1 MIEYNYDCKEVVISE
16 LLKLNDFS
24 GCEKIKEFIRLYQ
37 VVEDEKKKNLLK
49 LNLYKLSG
57 QLDVRHIREFDC
69 DSCEDVT
76 EVYNKA
82 YKWLNDYNIE
92 KQRNKTVKYELVK
105 DDVYYRGDTMTSPL
119 TPLKRYFV
127 LQGFDEK
134 TIRKNF
140 DDFVLDNISNIN
152 ISENASN
159 FICNTHSIGNFFPVP
174 QGFNTGRSNFGK
186 WDSWDLVMRQI
197 YLWFQ
202 DNPNISVQTN
212 NIALTKLLSNS
223 KNVGDAVDHC
233 VQWLKNF
240 SDWKDFVNG
249 NHLNS
254 YVDSK
259 GKPILFF
266 KNHSL
271 ENPLPNT
278 LEEMEEFFKN
288 ANNCILK
295 RGIEVDKKLNS
306 DSEIIND
313 TKISYKDDLI
323 QKVKNLRIK
332 NIDSIIM
339 TLTKWIPILYAVVL
353 FILYY
358 ITKDKEN
365 SIFAYGMK
373 PVNIFS
379 KTIFI
384 NIILFSLGV
393 ALMISYKRALENKNW
408 KYKKLLKFIMYIGS
422 FGLTFSLLTITLYD
436 VNVIVPLINR
446 LPNIFGYSMAVL
458 IFNILT
464 GLFYLVTLIS
474 VVCFIGSIIFS
485 LILEESRETLFRVL
499 YRVLELILIAFI
511 LNFAVLFFD
520 NWKLFIV
527 IGIAI
532 AIIIFFILPALFSSG
547 EDGLLKLIDSKGN
560 IIAVFKK
567 HD

>member
-186 WDSWDLVMRQI
+186 WDSWDLVMKQI

-212 NIALTKLLSNS
+212 NTALTKLLSNS
-223 KNVGDAVDHC
+223 KNVGDAVNHC

-353 FILYY
+353 FVLYY

-474 VVCFIGSIIFS
+474 VVCFIVSIIFS

-532 AIIIFFILPALFSSG
+532 IIFFILPALFSSG

-567 HD
+567 HN

>member
-1 MIEYNYDCKEVVISE
+1 MIGYNFDCKEVVISE

-186 WDSWDLVMRQI
+186 WDSWDLVMKQI
-197 YLWFQ
+197 YQWFQ

-212 NIALTKLLSNS
+212 NTALTKLLSNS
-223 KNVGDAVDHC
+223 KNVGDAVNHC

-259 GKPILFF
+259 GKPISFF

-295 RGIEVDKKLNS
+295 RGIEIDKKLNS

-353 FILYY
+353 FVLYY

-436 VNVIVPLINR
+436 ANVIVPLINR

-474 VVCFIGSIIFS
+474 VVCFIVSIIFS

-527 IGIAI
+527 IGIAM
-532 AIIIFFILPALFSSG
+532 IIFFILPALFSSG

>member
-105 DDVYYRGDTMTSPL
+105 DDVHYRGDTMTSPL

-212 NIALTKLLSNS
+212 NTALTKLLSNS

-422 FGLTFSLLTITLYD
+422 FWLTFSLLTITLYD

-532 AIIIFFILPALFSSG
+532 IIFFILPALFSSG

>member
-1 MIEYNYDCKEVVISE
+1 MA
-16 LLKLNDFS
+16 
-24 GCEKIKEFIRLYQ
+24 EK
-37 VVEDEKKKNLLK
+37 
-49 LNLYKLSG
+49 
-57 QLDVRHIREFDC
+57 
-69 DSCEDVT
+69 
-76 EVYNKA
+76 
-82 YKWLNDYNIE
+82 
-92 KQRNKTVKYELVK
+92 
-105 DDVYYRGDTMTSPL
+105 
-119 TPLKRYFV
+119 
-127 LQGFDEK
+127 
-134 TIRKNF
+134 
-140 DDFVLDNISNIN
+140 
-152 ISENASN
+152 
-159 FICNTHSIGNFFPVP
+159 
-174 QGFNTGRSNFGK
+174 
-186 WDSWDLVMRQI
+186 
-197 YLWFQ
+197 
-202 DNPNISVQTN
+202 
-212 NIALTKLLSNS
+212 
-223 KNVGDAVDHC
+223 
-233 VQWLKNF
+233 F

-295 RGIEVDKKLNS
+295 RGIEVGKKLNS

-532 AIIIFFILPALFSSG
+532 IIFFILPALFSSG

>member
-186 WDSWDLVMRQI
+186 WDSWDLVMKQI

-212 NIALTKLLSNS
+212 NTALTKLLSNS
-223 KNVGDAVDHC
+223 KNVGDAVNHC

-353 FILYY
+353 FVLYY

-464 GLFYLVTLIS
+464 GLFYLATLIS
-474 VVCFIGSIIFS
+474 VVCFIVSIIFS

-532 AIIIFFILPALFSSG
+532 IIFFILPALFSSG

>member
-1 MIEYNYDCKEVVISE
+1 MIEYNFDCKEVVISE

-105 DDVYYRGDTMTSPL
+105 DDVYYRGDIMTSPL

-186 WDSWDLVMRQI
+186 WDSWDLVMKQI

-212 NIALTKLLSNS
+212 NTALTKLLSNS
-223 KNVGDAVDHC
+223 KNVGDAVNHC

-259 GKPILFF
+259 GKPISFF

-295 RGIEVDKKLNS
+295 RGIEIDKKLNS

-353 FILYY
+353 FVLYY

-436 VNVIVPLINR
+436 ANVIVPLINR

-474 VVCFIGSIIFS
+474 VVCCIVSIIFS

-532 AIIIFFILPALFSSG
+532 IIFFILPALFSSG

-560 IIAVFKK
+560 ILAVFKK

>member
-212 NIALTKLLSNS
+212 NTALTKLLSNS

-474 VVCFIGSIIFS
+474 VVCFIVSIIFS

-532 AIIIFFILPALFSSG
+532 IIFFILPALFSSG

>member
-212 NIALTKLLSNS
+212 NTALTKLLSNS

-532 AIIIFFILPALFSSG
+532 IIFFILPALFNSG

>member
-186 WDSWDLVMRQI
+186 WDSWDLVMKQI

-212 NIALTKLLSNS
+212 NTALTKLLSNS
-223 KNVGDAVDHC
+223 KNVGDAVNHC

-339 TLTKWIPILYAVVL
+339 TLTKWIPILYGVVL
-353 FILYY
+353 FVLYY

-474 VVCFIGSIIFS
+474 VVCFIVSIIFS

-532 AIIIFFILPALFSSG
+532 IIFFILPALFSSG

>member
-1 MIEYNYDCKEVVISE
+1 MIGYNFDCKEVVISE

-186 WDSWDLVMRQI
+186 WDSWDLVMKQI

-212 NIALTKLLSNS
+212 NTALTKLLSNS
-223 KNVGDAVDHC
+223 KNVGDAVNHC

-353 FILYY
+353 FVLYY

-474 VVCFIGSIIFS
+474 VVCFIVSIIFS

-532 AIIIFFILPALFSSG
+532 IIFFILPALFSSG

>member
-105 DDVYYRGDTMTSPL
+105 DDVHYRGDTMTSPL

-212 NIALTKLLSNS
+212 NTALTKLLSNS

-266 KNHSL
+266 KNHSP

-532 AIIIFFILPALFSSG
+532 IIFFILPALFSSG

>member
-186 WDSWDLVMRQI
+186 WDSWDLVMKQI

-212 NIALTKLLSNS
+212 NTALTKLLSNS
-223 KNVGDAVDHC
+223 KNVGDAVNHC

-353 FILYY
+353 FVLYY

-458 IFNILT
+458 IFNTLT

-474 VVCFIGSIIFS
+474 VVCFIVSIIFS

-532 AIIIFFILPALFSSG
+532 IIFFILPALFSSG

>member
-134 TIRKNF
+134 TIRKSF

-186 WDSWDLVMRQI
+186 WDSWDLVMKQI

-212 NIALTKLLSNS
+212 NTALTKLLSNS
-223 KNVGDAVDHC
+223 KNVGDAVNHC

-259 GKPILFF
+259 GKPISFF

-295 RGIEVDKKLNS
+295 RGIEIDKKLNS
-306 DSEIIND
+306 DSEIIDD

-332 NIDSIIM
+332 NIDSIII

-353 FILYY
+353 FVLYY

-474 VVCFIGSIIFS
+474 VVCFIVSIIFS

-532 AIIIFFILPALFSSG
+532 IIFFILPALFSSG

>member
-57 QLDVRHIREFDC
+57 QLDVRHIRKFDC

-186 WDSWDLVMRQI
+186 WDSWDLVMKQI

-212 NIALTKLLSNS
+212 NTALTKLLSNS
-223 KNVGDAVDHC
+223 KNVGDAVNHC

-353 FILYY
+353 FVLYY

-474 VVCFIGSIIFS
+474 VVCFIVSIIFS

-532 AIIIFFILPALFSSG
+532 IIFFILPALFSSG

>member
-1 MIEYNYDCKEVVISE
+1 MIEYNFDCKEVVISE

-69 DSCEDVT
+69 DSCKDVT

-186 WDSWDLVMRQI
+186 WDSWDLVMKQI

-212 NIALTKLLSNS
+212 NTALTKLLSNS
-223 KNVGDAVDHC
+223 NNVGDAVNHC

-259 GKPILFF
+259 GKPISFF

-295 RGIEVDKKLNS
+295 RGIEIDKKLNS

-353 FILYY
+353 FVLYY

-436 VNVIVPLINR
+436 ANVIVPLINR

-474 VVCFIGSIIFS
+474 VVCFIVSIIFS

-532 AIIIFFILPALFSSG
+532 IIFFILPALFSSG

-560 IIAVFKK
+560 ILAVFKK

>member
-186 WDSWDLVMRQI
+186 WDSWDLVMKQI

-212 NIALTKLLSNS
+212 NTALTKLLSNS
-223 KNVGDAVDHC
+223 KNVGDAVNHC

-353 FILYY
+353 FVLYY

-474 VVCFIGSIIFS
+474 VVCFIVSIIFS

-499 YRVLELILIAFI
+499 FRVLELILIAFI

-527 IGIAI
+527 IGI

>member
-1 MIEYNYDCKEVVISE
+1 MIEYNFDCKEVVISE

-159 FICNTHSIGNFFPVP
+159 FICNTHSIGNFFPVL

-186 WDSWDLVMRQI
+186 WDSWDLVMKQI

-212 NIALTKLLSNS
+212 NTALTKLLSNS
-223 KNVGDAVDHC
+223 KNVGDAVNHC

-240 SDWKDFVNG
+240 SDWNDFVNG

-259 GKPILFF
+259 GKPISFF

-295 RGIEVDKKLNS
+295 RGIEIDKKLNS

-353 FILYY
+353 FVLYY

-436 VNVIVPLINR
+436 ANVIVPLINR

-474 VVCFIGSIIFS
+474 VVCFIVSIIFS

-532 AIIIFFILPALFSSG
+532 IIFFILPALFSSG

-560 IIAVFKK
+560 ILAVFKK

>member
-1 MIEYNYDCKEVVISE
+1 MIEYNFDCKEVVISE

-69 DSCEDVT
+69 DSCKDVT

-186 WDSWDLVMRQI
+186 WDSWDLVMKQI

-212 NIALTKLLSNS
+212 NTALTKLLSNS
-223 KNVGDAVDHC
+223 KNVGDAVNHC

-259 GKPILFF
+259 GKPISFF

-278 LEEMEEFFKN
+278 LEDMEEFFKN

-295 RGIEVDKKLNS
+295 RGIEIDKKLNS

-353 FILYY
+353 FVLYY

-436 VNVIVPLINR
+436 ANVIVPLINR

-474 VVCFIGSIIFS
+474 VVCFIVSIIFS

-532 AIIIFFILPALFSSG
+532 IIFFILPALFSSG

-560 IIAVFKK
+560 VLAVFKK

>member
-1 MIEYNYDCKEVVISE
+1 MIEYNFDCKEVVISE

-69 DSCEDVT
+69 DSCKDVT

-159 FICNTHSIGNFFPVP
+159 FICNTHCIGNFFPVP

-186 WDSWDLVMRQI
+186 WDSWDLVMKQI

-212 NIALTKLLSNS
+212 NTALTKLLSNS
-223 KNVGDAVDHC
+223 KNVGDAVNHC

-259 GKPILFF
+259 GKPISFF

-278 LEEMEEFFKN
+278 LEDMEEFFKN

-295 RGIEVDKKLNS
+295 RGIEIDKKLNS

-353 FILYY
+353 FVLYY

-365 SIFAYGMK
+365 SIFSYGMK

-436 VNVIVPLINR
+436 ANVIVPLINR

-474 VVCFIGSIIFS
+474 VVCFIVSIIFS
-485 LILEESRETLFRVL
+485 LILEVSRETLFRVL

-532 AIIIFFILPALFSSG
+532 IIFFILPALFSSG

-560 IIAVFKK
+560 ILAVFKK

>member
-1 MIEYNYDCKEVVISE
+1 MIEYNFDCKEVVISE

-186 WDSWDLVMRQI
+186 WDSWDLVMKQI

-212 NIALTKLLSNS
+212 NTALTKLLSNS
-223 KNVGDAVDHC
+223 KNVGDAVNHC

-259 GKPILFF
+259 GKPISFF

-295 RGIEVDKKLNS
+295 RGIEIDKKLNS

-353 FILYY
+353 FVLYY

-436 VNVIVPLINR
+436 ANVIVPLINR

-474 VVCFIGSIIFS
+474 VVCFIVSIIFS

-511 LNFAVLFFD
+511 SNFAVLFFD

-527 IGIAI
+527 IGI

-560 IIAVFKK
+560 ILAVFKK

>member
-186 WDSWDLVMRQI
+186 WDSWDLVMKQI

-212 NIALTKLLSNS
+212 NTALTKLLSNS
-223 KNVGDAVDHC
+223 KNVGDAVNHC

-295 RGIEVDKKLNS
+295 RGIEIDKKLNS

-339 TLTKWIPILYAVVL
+339 TLTKWIPILHAVVL
-353 FILYY
+353 FVLYY

-474 VVCFIGSIIFS
+474 VVCFIVSIIFS

-532 AIIIFFILPALFSSG
+532 IIFFILPALFSSG

>member
-186 WDSWDLVMRQI
+186 WDSWDLVMKQI

-212 NIALTKLLSNS
+212 NTALTKLLSNS
-223 KNVGDAVDHC
+223 KNVGDAVNHC

-240 SDWKDFVNG
+240 SDWKDFVND

-353 FILYY
+353 FVLYY

-474 VVCFIGSIIFS
+474 VVCFIVSIIFS

-532 AIIIFFILPALFSSG
+532 IIFFILPALFSSG

>member
-127 LQGFDEK
+127 LQGFDGK

-186 WDSWDLVMRQI
+186 WDSWDLVMKQI

-212 NIALTKLLSNS
+212 NTALTKLLSNS
-223 KNVGDAVDHC
+223 KNVGDAVNHC

-353 FILYY
+353 FVLYY

-408 KYKKLLKFIMYIGS
+408 KYKKLLEFIMYIGS

-474 VVCFIGSIIFS
+474 VVCFIVSIIFS

-532 AIIIFFILPALFSSG
+532 IIFFILPALFSSG

>member
-1 MIEYNYDCKEVVISE
+1 MIGYNFDCKEVVISE

-186 WDSWDLVMRQI
+186 WDSWDLVMKQI

-212 NIALTKLLSNS
+212 NTALTKLLSNS
-223 KNVGDAVDHC
+223 KNVGDAVNHC

-240 SDWKDFVNG
+240 TDWKDFVNG

-259 GKPILFF
+259 GKPISFF

-295 RGIEVDKKLNS
+295 RGIEIDKKLNS

-353 FILYY
+353 FVLYY

-436 VNVIVPLINR
+436 ANVIVPLINR

-474 VVCFIGSIIFS
+474 VVCFIVSIIFS

-527 IGIAI
+527 I

>member
-105 DDVYYRGDTMTSPL
+105 DDVHYRGDTMTSPL

-212 NIALTKLLSNS
+212 NTALTKLLSNS

-446 LPNIFGYSMAVL
+446 LPNIFGYSMVVL

-532 AIIIFFILPALFSSG
+532 IIFFILPALFSSG

>member
-186 WDSWDLVMRQI
+186 WDSWDLVMKQI

-212 NIALTKLLSNS
+212 NTALTKLLSNS
-223 KNVGDAVDHC
+223 KNVGDAVNHC

-332 NIDSIIM
+332 DIDSIIM

-353 FILYY
+353 FVLYY

-474 VVCFIGSIIFS
+474 VVCFIVSIIFS

-532 AIIIFFILPALFSSG
+532 IIFFILPALFSSG

>member
-212 NIALTKLLSNS
+212 NTALTKLLSNS

-233 VQWLKNF
+233 VQWLKKF

-532 AIIIFFILPALFSSG
+532 IIFFILPALFSSG

>member
-186 WDSWDLVMRQI
+186 WDSWDLVMKQI

-212 NIALTKLLSNS
+212 NTALTKLLSNS
-223 KNVGDAVDHC
+223 KNVGDAVNHC

-353 FILYY
+353 FVLYY

-393 ALMISYKRALENKNW
+393 ALMISYKRALESKNW

-474 VVCFIGSIIFS
+474 GVCFIVSIIFS

-532 AIIIFFILPALFSSG
+532 IIFFILPALFSSG

>member
-186 WDSWDLVMRQI
+186 WDSWDLVMKQI

-212 NIALTKLLSNS
+212 NTALTKLLSNS
-223 KNVGDAVDHC
+223 KNVGDAVNHC

-353 FILYY
+353 FVLYY

-408 KYKKLLKFIMYIGS
+408 KYKKLLKFIMHIGS

-474 VVCFIGSIIFS
+474 VVCFIVSIIFS

-532 AIIIFFILPALFSSG
+532 IIFFILPALFSSG

>member
-1 MIEYNYDCKEVVISE
+1 MIGYNFDCKEVVISE

-186 WDSWDLVMRQI
+186 WDSWDLVMKQI

-212 NIALTKLLSNS
+212 NTALTKLLSNS
-223 KNVGDAVDHC
+223 KNVGDAVNHC

-259 GKPILFF
+259 GKPISFF

-295 RGIEVDKKLNS
+295 RGIEIDKKLNS

-353 FILYY
+353 FVLYY

-436 VNVIVPLINR
+436 ANVIVPLINR

-458 IFNILT
+458 IFNILM

-474 VVCFIGSIIFS
+474 VVCFIVSIIFS

-532 AIIIFFILPALFSSG
+532 IIFFILPALFSSG

>member
-186 WDSWDLVMRQI
+186 WDSWDLVMKQI

-212 NIALTKLLSNS
+212 NTALTKLLSNS
-223 KNVGDAVDHC
+223 KNVGDAVNHC

-259 GKPILFF
+259 GKPISFF

-271 ENPLPNT
+271 ENPLPKT

-295 RGIEVDKKLNS
+295 RGIEIDKKLNS

-353 FILYY
+353 FVLYY

-436 VNVIVPLINR
+436 ANVIVPLINR

-474 VVCFIGSIIFS
+474 VVCFIVSIIFS

-532 AIIIFFILPALFSSG
+532 IIFFILPALFSSG

>member
-1 MIEYNYDCKEVVISE
+1 MIEYNFDCKEVVISE

-69 DSCEDVT
+69 DSCKDVT

-159 FICNTHSIGNFFPVP
+159 FICNTHCIGNFFPVP

-186 WDSWDLVMRQI
+186 WDSWDLVMKQI

-212 NIALTKLLSNS
+212 NTALTKLLSNS
-223 KNVGDAVDHC
+223 KNVGDAVNHC

-259 GKPILFF
+259 GKPISFF

-278 LEEMEEFFKN
+278 LEDMEEFFKN

-295 RGIEVDKKLNS
+295 RGIEIDKKLNS

-353 FILYY
+353 FVLYY

-436 VNVIVPLINR
+436 ANVIVPLINR

-474 VVCFIGSIIFS
+474 VVCFIVSIIFS

-532 AIIIFFILPALFSSG
+532 IFFILPALFSSG

-560 IIAVFKK
+560 ILAVFKK

>member
-186 WDSWDLVMRQI
+186 WDSWDLVMKQI

-212 NIALTKLLSNS
+212 NTALTKLLSNS
-223 KNVGDAVDHC
+223 KNVGDAVNHC

-353 FILYY
+353 FVLYY

-474 VVCFIGSIIFS
+474 VVCFIVSIIFS

-511 LNFAVLFFD
+511 LNFAVLFLD

-527 IGIAI
+527 IGI

>member
-1 MIEYNYDCKEVVISE
+1 MYLLS
-16 LLKLNDFS
+16 LKLNDFS

-186 WDSWDLVMRQI
+186 WDSWDLVMKQI

-212 NIALTKLLSNS
+212 NTALTKLLSNS
-223 KNVGDAVDHC
+223 KNVGDAVNHC

-259 GKPILFF
+259 GKPISFF

-295 RGIEVDKKLNS
+295 RGIEIDKKLNS

-353 FILYY
+353 FVLYY

-436 VNVIVPLINR
+436 ANVIVPLINR

-474 VVCFIGSIIFS
+474 VVCFIVSIIFS
-485 LILEESRETLFRVL
+485 LI
-499 YRVLELILIAFI
+499 
-511 LNFAVLFFD
+511 
-520 NWKLFIV
+520 
-527 IGIAI
+527 
-532 AIIIFFILPALFSSG
+532 
-547 EDGLLKLIDSKGN
+547 
-560 IIAVFKK
+560 
-567 HD
+567 

>member
-1 MIEYNYDCKEVVISE
+1 MIEYNFDCKEVVISE

-69 DSCEDVT
+69 DSCKDVT

-186 WDSWDLVMRQI
+186 WDSWDLVMKQI

-212 NIALTKLLSNS
+212 NTALTKLLSNS
-223 KNVGDAVDHC
+223 KNVGDAVNHC

-259 GKPILFF
+259 GKPISFF

-278 LEEMEEFFKN
+278 LEDMEEFFKN

-295 RGIEVDKKLNS
+295 RGIEIDKKLNS

-353 FILYY
+353 FVLYY

-436 VNVIVPLINR
+436 ANVIVPLINR

-474 VVCFIGSIIFS
+474 VVCFIVSIIFS

-532 AIIIFFILPALFSSG
+532 IIFFILPALFSSG

-560 IIAVFKK
+560 ILAVFKK